1 MKKVVTCSI
10 SAIALLAVLAS
21 CHKTTSNTYV
31 CTCTVNQY
39 LTAGNQANN
48 PVRTFTITQAT
59 PNNAQN
65 KCEME
70 MNAVLNN
77 SGQDFTCTFK

>member
-1 MKKVVTCSI
+1 
-10 SAIALLAVLAS
+10 
-21 CHKTTSNTYV
+21 
-31 CTCTVNQY
+31 VNQY

-77 SGQDFTCTFK
+77 SGQDFTCTYK